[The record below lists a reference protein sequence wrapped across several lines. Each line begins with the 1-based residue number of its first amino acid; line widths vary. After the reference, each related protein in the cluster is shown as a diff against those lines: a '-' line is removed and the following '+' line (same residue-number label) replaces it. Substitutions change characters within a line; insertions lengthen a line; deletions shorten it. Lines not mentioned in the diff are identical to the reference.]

1 MISSSKNALAIALLA
16 LAASPGW
23 AFDEAALDAETSHE
37 GSQFQVPEEVTQ
49 ERAPRAKAEDEVAAL
64 REQVKDLKL
73 RIRAGDAAGRVLE
86 EQLAESVRNQPD
98 RAELQARLAE
108 ARELA
113 EREHLR
119 AEQISA
125 QVLEQVE
132 AQRAIGRELQRMIV
146 EAKRERQDLL
156 AKLKQQPQPDVE
168 SRKRLV
174 EANEKLAESLK
185 EAWAK
190 AKLSDEL
197 QEEARAAARTIADQR
212 EELKKLE
219 ALTRRQDAMEA
230 SLAKLRATEQS
241 LEEMKKK
248 DELQKAAREDLKAS
262 LESTLAE
269 QQRLEDQ
276 IKKLQAENSSLNEKA
291 NFQRAEALRERILR
305 KRVELQIEDEVAE
318 RARARAAVED
328 AASKSAEAALLE
340 IAPIYFGKNQADSE
354 AQERSLLAQIAEIH
368 QRFPGARFRISGHTC
383 TDGNAAGNL
392 ALSQRRAQRIAELL
406 KNNGIPAAAIAGVV
420 GKGEASPIA
429 DNNTQQGREANRRVE
444 IEVLRE

>member
-1 MISSSKNALAIALLA
+1 MISSSKSALGIALLA
-16 LAASPGW
+16 LVASPCWGVG
-23 AFDEAALDAETSHE
+23 EAVPDTETSHGE
-37 GSQFQVPEEVTQ
+37 PRFQASEEVTQ
-49 ERAPRAKAEDEVAAL
+49 ERAPRVTAADEIAAL
-64 REQVKDLKL
+64 RDQVKDLKL

-86 EQLAESVRNQPD
+86 EQLAESVRSQPD

-108 ARELA
+108 ARALA
-113 EREHLR
+113 EREHQR

-125 QVLEQVE
+125 QVLKQVE
-132 AQRAIGRELQRMIV
+132 AQSGIGRELQRMII

-156 AKLKQQPQPDVE
+156 AKLKEQPQPDVE

-197 QEEARAAARTIADQR
+197 QEEARAAARTIAVQR

-219 ALTRRQDAMEA
+219 PLIRSQDAMEA

-241 LEEMKKK
+241 LAEMKKK
-248 DELQKAAREDLKAS
+248 DELQKAANEDLKAR

-269 QQRLEDQ
+269 QQRLEEQ
-276 IKKLQAENSSLNEKA
+276 INKLQAENSSLNEKA

-305 KRVELQIEDEVAE
+305 KRVEIQIEDQLAE
-318 RARARAAVED
+318 RAGARAAAED
-328 AASKSAEAALLE
+328 AASKGAEAALLD

-354 AQERSLLAQIAEIH
+354 AQERSLLAQITEIH
-368 QRFPGARFRISGHTC
+368 QRFPDARFRISGHTC